1 MIVAAG
7 LGNADRVADDK
18 ENGLAL
24 LRVYGPR
31 KLSPLALR
39 ASRTAPRRAS

>member
-7 LGNADRVADDK
+7 LGDADRVAEDQD
-18 ENGLAL
+18 NGLAL

-31 KLSPLALR
+31 KLSPLSLAR
-39 ASRTAPRRAS
+39 DAPKTAT